1 MKFNVLKR
9 AFVLTALG
17 ASMATAA
24 FAAPTGP
31 VMIPQPGTVVV
42 INHNPDVTFAGNINF
57 DIESQE
63 NNNLK
68 IGSTVVPNVLYGAVF
83 NKSGAPD
90 TIVPAQ
96 TYVFTGAKDV
106 PAALTAPSDEGK
118 PGATWSVETIKKTKS
133 GDIQVASRGVP
144 EKPLGVQMEIIK
156 DTFTM
161 GAIDNSKTVQ
171 GQNSKGTLY
180 MTVPKDLKLNPSND
194 IPADVRE
201 TMPAMLRGRMG
212 ESMMVSLLPLNDEEK
227 QQLRNNSHNA
237 NTIVF
242 NRAMGMASSIGNSAK
257 QSKVYTYMKDHYLN
271 MIIVAKDY
279 DDNGA
284 RGSGVLMVSKQD
296 NSDDVM
302 LILFKG
308 PDITNS
314 KIEKVIGSM
323 LSAHFE
329 RK

>member
-1 MKFNVLKR
+1 MKCNVLKR

-24 FAAPTGP
+24 FAAPNGP

-57 DIESQE
+57 DVESQE

-68 IGSTVVPNVLYGAVF
+68 IGSTIVPNVLYGAVF

-96 TYVFTGAKDV
+96 TYVFTGTKEV
-106 PAALTAPSDEGK
+106 PAALTSPSDEGK

-212 ESMMVSLLPLNDEEK
+212 ESMMVNLLPLNDEEK
-227 QQLRNNSHNA
+227 QQLRNNPHNA
-237 NTIVF
+237 NAIVF

>member
-9 AFVLTALG
+9 ALVLTALG

-24 FAAPTGP
+24 FAAPNGP

-57 DIESQE
+57 DVESQE

-96 TYVFTGAKDV
+96 TYVFTGVKEV
-106 PAALTAPSDEGK
+106 PAALTSPSDEGK

-212 ESMMVSLLPLNDEEK
+212 ESMMVNLLPLNDEEK
-227 QQLRNNSHNA
+227 QQLRNNPHNA
-237 NTIVF
+237 NAIVF

>member
-9 AFVLTALG
+9 ALVLTALG

-24 FAAPTGP
+24 FAAPNGP

-57 DIESQE
+57 DVESQE

-96 TYVFTGAKDV
+96 TYVFTGVKEV
-106 PAALTAPSDEGK
+106 PAALTSPSDEGK

-144 EKPLGVQMEIIK
+144 EKPLSVQLEIIK

-212 ESMMVSLLPLNDEEK
+212 ESMMVNLLPLNDEEK
-227 QQLRNNSHNA
+227 QQLRNNPHNA
-237 NTIVF
+237 NAIVF

-271 MIIVAKDY
+271 IIIVAKDY

>member
-24 FAAPTGP
+24 FAAPNGP

-57 DIESQE
+57 DVESQE

-96 TYVFTGAKDV
+96 TYVFTGNKEV

-212 ESMMVSLLPLNDEEK
+212 ESMMVNLLPLNDEEK
-227 QQLRNNSHNA
+227 QQLRNNPHNA
-237 NTIVF
+237 NAIVF

-323 LSAHFE
+323 LSALFE

>member
-1 MKFNVLKR
+1 MKCNVFKR
-9 AFVLTALG
+9 ALVLTALG

-24 FAAPTGP
+24 FAAPNGP

-57 DIESQE
+57 DVESQE

-96 TYVFTGAKDV
+96 TYVFTGVKEV
-106 PAALTAPSDEGK
+106 PAALTSPSDEGK

-144 EKPLGVQMEIIK
+144 EKPLSVQMEIIK

-212 ESMMVSLLPLNDEEK
+212 ESMMVNLLPLNDEEK
-227 QQLRNNSHNA
+227 QQLRNNPHNA
-237 NTIVF
+237 NAIVF

>member
-1 MKFNVLKR
+1 MKCNVLKR
-9 AFVLTALG
+9 ALVLTAFG

-24 FAAPTGP
+24 FAAPNGP
-31 VMIPQPGTVVV
+31 VMIPQPGMVVV

-57 DIESQE
+57 DVESQE

-96 TYVFTGAKDV
+96 TYVFTGAKEV
-106 PAALTAPSDEGK
+106 PAALTSPSDEGK

-212 ESMMVSLLPLNDEEK
+212 ESMMVNLLPLNDEEK
-227 QQLRNNSHNA
+227 QQLRNNPHNA
-237 NTIVF
+237 NAIVF

-271 MIIVAKDY
+271 VIIVAKDY

-302 LILFKG
+302 SILFKG

>member
-9 AFVLTALG
+9 AFVLTTLG

-31 VMIPQPGTVVV
+31 LMIPQPGTVVV

-96 TYVFTGAKDV
+96 TYVFTGNKEV

-212 ESMMVSLLPLNDEEK
+212 ESMMVNLLPLNDEEK
-227 QQLRNNSHNA
+227 QQLRNNPHNA
-237 NTIVF
+237 NAIVF

>member
-1 MKFNVLKR
+1 MKCNVLKR

-24 FAAPTGP
+24 FAAPNGP

-57 DIESQE
+57 DVESQE

-96 TYVFTGAKDV
+96 TYVFTGVKEV
-106 PAALTAPSDEGK
+106 PAALTSPSDEGK

-133 GDIQVASRGVP
+133 GDIQMASRGVP

-212 ESMMVSLLPLNDEEK
+212 ESMMVNLLPLNDEEK
-227 QQLRNNSHNA
+227 QQLRNNPHNA

>member
-1 MKFNVLKR
+1 MKRNLLKR
-9 AFVLTALG
+9 AALL
-17 ASMATAA
+17 ATISATMCITA
-24 FAAPTGP
+24 FAAQNGP

-57 DIESQE
+57 DVESQTD
-63 NNNLK
+63 NNLR
-68 IGSTVVPNVLYGAVF
+68 IGSDVVPNVLYGAVF
-83 NKSGAPD
+83 NRSGAPD

-96 TYVFTGAKDV
+96 SYMFIGPKEV
-106 PAALTAPSDEGK
+106 PAPLTDSSDAGK
-118 PGATWSVETIKKTKS
+118 AGATWSVETIKKVK
-133 GDIQVASRGVP
+133 GQEIQVASRGIP
-144 EKPLGVQMEIIK
+144 EKPLAVQMEIIK
-156 DTFTM
+156 DTFTT
-161 GAIDNSKTVQ
+161 GAIDNSKTAI
-171 GQNSKGTLY
+171 GENSKGTLY
-180 MTVPKDLKLNPSND
+180 MTVPKDLKLTASAD

-201 TMPAMLRGRMG
+201 TMPAMFRGKMG
-212 ESMMVSLLPLNDEEK
+212 ESLMVNLLPLNDAEK
-227 QQLRNNSHNA
+227 QQLADNPHNA

-242 NRAMGMASSIGNSAK
+242 NRTMEMASSIGNSAK

-302 LILFKG
+302 LVLFKG

>member
-9 AFVLTALG
+9 ALVLTALG

-24 FAAPTGP
+24 FAAPNGP

-42 INHNPDVTFAGNINF
+42 INHNPDVTFAGNINL
-57 DIESQE
+57 DVESQE

-96 TYVFTGAKDV
+96 TYVFTGVKEV
-106 PAALTAPSDEGK
+106 PAALTSPSDEGK

-212 ESMMVSLLPLNDEEK
+212 ESMMVNLLPLNDEEK
-227 QQLRNNSHNA
+227 QQLRNNPHNA
-237 NTIVF
+237 NAIVF

-271 MIIVAKDY
+271 IIIVAKDY

>member
-9 AFVLTALG
+9 AFVLTTLG

-57 DIESQE
+57 DVESQE

-96 TYVFTGAKDV
+96 TYVFTGNKEV
-106 PAALTAPSDEGK
+106 PAALTASSDEGK

-212 ESMMVSLLPLNDEEK
+212 ESMMVNLLPLNDEEK
-227 QQLRNNSHNA
+227 QQLRNNPHNA
-237 NTIVF
+237 NAIVF

>member
-24 FAAPTGP
+24 FAAPNGP

-57 DIESQE
+57 DVESQE

-96 TYVFTGAKDV
+96 TYVFTGVKEV
-106 PAALTAPSDEGK
+106 PAALTSPSDEGK

-144 EKPLGVQMEIIK
+144 EKPLSVQMEIIK

-212 ESMMVSLLPLNDEEK
+212 ESMMVNLLPLNDEEK
-227 QQLRNNSHNA
+227 QQLRNNPHNA
-237 NTIVF
+237 NAIVF

-271 MIIVAKDY
+271 IIIVAKDY

>member
-1 MKFNVLKR
+1 MKCNVLKR
-9 AFVLTALG
+9 AFVFAALG
-17 ASMATAA
+17 ASMATVA
-24 FAAPTGP
+24 FAAPNGP

-57 DIESQE
+57 DVESQE

-96 TYVFTGAKDV
+96 TYVFTGVKEV
-106 PAALTAPSDEGK
+106 PAALTSPSDEGK

-194 IPADVRE
+194 MPADVRE

-212 ESMMVSLLPLNDEEK
+212 ESMMVNLLPLNAEEK
-227 QQLRNNSHNA
+227 QQLRNNPHNA

>member
-1 MKFNVLKR
+1 MKCNVLKR
-9 AFVLTALG
+9 ALVLTALG
-17 ASMATAA
+17 TSMATAA
-24 FAAPTGP
+24 FAAPNGP

-57 DIESQE
+57 DVESQE

-96 TYVFTGAKDV
+96 TYVFTGVKEV
-106 PAALTAPSDEGK
+106 PAALTSPSDEGK

-133 GDIQVASRGVP
+133 GDIQMASRGVP

-212 ESMMVSLLPLNDEEK
+212 ESMMVNLLPLNDEEK
-227 QQLRNNSHNA
+227 QQLRNNPHNA
-237 NTIVF
+237 NAIVF

>member
-9 AFVLTALG
+9 AFVLTTLG

-57 DIESQE
+57 DVESQE

-96 TYVFTGAKDV
+96 TYVFTGNKEV
-106 PAALTAPSDEGK
+106 PAALTVPSDEGK

-212 ESMMVSLLPLNDEEK
+212 ESMMVNLLPLNDEEK

>member
-24 FAAPTGP
+24 FAAPNGS

-57 DIESQE
+57 DVESQE

-96 TYVFTGAKDV
+96 TYVFTGVKEV
-106 PAALTAPSDEGK
+106 PAALTSPSDEGK

-144 EKPLGVQMEIIK
+144 EKPLSVQLEIIK

-212 ESMMVSLLPLNDEEK
+212 ESMMVNLLPLNDEEK
-227 QQLRNNSHNA
+227 QQLRNNPHNA
-237 NTIVF
+237 NAIVF

-271 MIIVAKDY
+271 IIIVAKDY

>member
-1 MKFNVLKR
+1 MKCNVLKR
-9 AFVLTALG
+9 VFVLTALG

-24 FAAPTGP
+24 FAAPNGP

-57 DIESQE
+57 DVESQE

-96 TYVFTGAKDV
+96 TYVFTGTKEV
-106 PAALTAPSDEGK
+106 PAALTSPSDEGK

-212 ESMMVSLLPLNDEEK
+212 ESMMVNLLPLNDEEK
-227 QQLRNNSHNA
+227 QQLRNNPHNV

>member
-9 AFVLTALG
+9 ALVLTALG

-24 FAAPTGP
+24 FAAPNSP

-57 DIESQE
+57 DVESQE

-96 TYVFTGAKDV
+96 TYVFTGAKEV
-106 PAALTAPSDEGK
+106 PTALTSPSDEGK

-144 EKPLGVQMEIIK
+144 EKPLGVQLEIIK

-212 ESMMVSLLPLNDEEK
+212 ESMMVNLLPLNDEEK
-227 QQLRNNSHNA
+227 QQLRNNPHNA
-237 NTIVF
+237 NAIVF

>member
-9 AFVLTALG
+9 AFVLTTLG

-63 NNNLK
+63 NNNLR

-96 TYVFTGAKDV
+96 TYVFTGNKEV

-201 TMPAMLRGRMG
+201 TMPTMLRGRMG
-212 ESMMVSLLPLNDEEK
+212 ESMMVNLLPLNDEEK
-227 QQLRNNSHNA
+227 QQLRNNPHNA
-237 NTIVF
+237 NAIVF

>member
-1 MKFNVLKR
+1 MKCNVLKR

-24 FAAPTGP
+24 FAAPNGP

-57 DIESQE
+57 DVESQE

-96 TYVFTGAKDV
+96 TYVFTGTKEV
-106 PAALTAPSDEGK
+106 PAALTSPSDEGK

-144 EKPLGVQMEIIK
+144 EKPLGVQLEIIK

-180 MTVPKDLKLNPSND
+180 MTVPKDLKLNSSND

-212 ESMMVSLLPLNDEEK
+212 ESMMVNLLPLNDEEK
-227 QQLRNNSHNA
+227 QQLRNNPHNA
-237 NTIVF
+237 NAIVF

>member
-9 AFVLTALG
+9 ALVLTALG

-57 DIESQE
+57 DVESQE
-63 NNNLK
+63 NNNLR

-96 TYVFTGAKDV
+96 TYVFTGTKEV
-106 PAALTAPSDEGK
+106 PATLTSPSDEGK

-171 GQNSKGTLY
+171 GENSKGTLY
-180 MTVPKDLKLNPSND
+180 MTVPKDLKLNPSTD

-212 ESMMVSLLPLNDEEK
+212 ESMMVNLLPLNAEEQ
-227 QQLRNNSHNA
+227 QQLHNNPHNA
-237 NTIVF
+237 NAIVF

-271 MIIVAKDY
+271 MVIVAKDY

>member
-9 AFVLTALG
+9 AFVLTTLG

-57 DIESQE
+57 DVESQE

-68 IGSTVVPNVLYGAVF
+68 IGSTVVPNALYGAVF

-96 TYVFTGAKDV
+96 TYVFTGNKEV

-212 ESMMVSLLPLNDEEK
+212 ESMMVNLLPLNDEEK
-227 QQLRNNSHNA
+227 QQLRNNPHNA
-237 NTIVF
+237 NAIVF

-323 LSAHFE
+323 LSAYFE

>member
-9 AFVLTALG
+9 ALVLTALG

-24 FAAPTGP
+24 FAAPNGP

-57 DIESQE
+57 DVESQE

-68 IGSTVVPNVLYGAVF
+68 IGSTIVPNVLYGAVF

-96 TYVFTGAKDV
+96 TYVFTGTKEV
-106 PAALTAPSDEGK
+106 PAALTSPSDEGK

-212 ESMMVSLLPLNDEEK
+212 ESMMVNLLPLNDEEK
-227 QQLRNNSHNA
+227 QQLRNNPHNA
-237 NTIVF
+237 NAIVF

-314 KIEKVIGSM
+314 KIEKVFGSM

>member
-1 MKFNVLKR
+1 MKCNVLKR

-24 FAAPTGP
+24 FAAPNGP

-57 DIESQE
+57 DVESQE

-96 TYVFTGAKDV
+96 TYVFTGNKEV

-144 EKPLGVQMEIIK
+144 EKPLGVQMDIIK

-180 MTVPKDLKLNPSND
+180 MTVPKDLKLNPSKD

-201 TMPAMLRGRMG
+201 TMPAILRGRMG
-212 ESMMVSLLPLNDEEK
+212 ESMMVNLLPLNDEEK
-227 QQLRNNSHNA
+227 QQLRNNPHNA
-237 NTIVF
+237 NAIVF

>member
-1 MKFNVLKR
+1 MKCNVLKR

-24 FAAPTGP
+24 FAAPNGP

-42 INHNPDVTFAGNINF
+42 INHNPDVTFASNINF
-57 DIESQE
+57 DVESQE

-96 TYVFTGAKDV
+96 TYVFTGTKEV
-106 PAALTAPSDEGK
+106 PAALTSPSDEGK

-144 EKPLGVQMEIIK
+144 EKPLGVQLEIIK

-212 ESMMVSLLPLNDEEK
+212 ESMMVNLLPLNDEEK
-227 QQLRNNSHNA
+227 QQLRNNPHNA
-237 NTIVF
+237 NAIVF

>member
-1 MKFNVLKR
+1 MKCNVLKR

-24 FAAPTGP
+24 FAAPNGP

-57 DIESQE
+57 DVESQE

-96 TYVFTGAKDV
+96 TYVFTGVKEV
-106 PAALTAPSDEGK
+106 PAALTSPSDEGK
-118 PGATWSVETIKKTKS
+118 SGATWSVETIKKTKS

-144 EKPLGVQMEIIK
+144 EKPLSVQMEIIK

-212 ESMMVSLLPLNDEEK
+212 ESMMVNLLPLNDEEK
-227 QQLRNNSHNA
+227 QQLRNNPHNA
-237 NTIVF
+237 NAIVF

>member
-1 MKFNVLKR
+1 MKYNVLKR
-9 AFVLTALG
+9 AFILTALG

-24 FAAPTGP
+24 FAAPNGP

-57 DIESQE
+57 DVESQE

-96 TYVFTGAKDV
+96 TYVFTGTKEV
-106 PAALTAPSDEGK
+106 PAALTSPSDEGK

-133 GDIQVASRGVP
+133 GDIQMASRGVP

-212 ESMMVSLLPLNDEEK
+212 ESMMVNLLPLNDEEK
-227 QQLRNNSHNA
+227 QQLRNNPHNA
-237 NTIVF
+237 NAIVF

>member
-1 MKFNVLKR
+1 MKCNVLKR
-9 AFVLTALG
+9 ALVLTVLG
-17 ASMATAA
+17 VSMATAV
-24 FAAPTGP
+24 FAAPNGP

-57 DIESQE
+57 DVESQE

-96 TYVFTGAKDV
+96 TYVFTGNKEV

-212 ESMMVSLLPLNDEEK
+212 ESMMVNLLPLNDEEK
-227 QQLRNNSHNA
+227 QQLRNNPHNA
-237 NTIVF
+237 NAIVF

-323 LSAHFE
+323 LSARFE

>member
-24 FAAPTGP
+24 FAAPNSP

-57 DIESQE
+57 DVESQE

-96 TYVFTGAKDV
+96 TYVFTGAKEV
-106 PAALTAPSDEGK
+106 PAALTSPSDEGK

-144 EKPLGVQMEIIK
+144 EKPLSVQMEIIK

-212 ESMMVSLLPLNDEEK
+212 ESMMVNLLPLNDEEK
-227 QQLRNNSHNA
+227 QQLRNNPHNA
-237 NTIVF
+237 NAIVF

>member
-1 MKFNVLKR
+1 MKCNVLKR

-24 FAAPTGP
+24 FAAPNGP

-57 DIESQE
+57 DVESQE

-96 TYVFTGAKDV
+96 TYVFTGNKEV

-144 EKPLGVQMEIIK
+144 EKPMGVQMEIIK

-212 ESMMVSLLPLNDEEK
+212 ESMMVNLLPLNDEEK
-227 QQLRNNSHNA
+227 QQLRNNPHNA
-237 NTIVF
+237 NAIVF

-279 DDNGA
+279 DDNVA

>member
-9 AFVLTALG
+9 ALVLTALG

-24 FAAPTGP
+24 FAAPNGP

-57 DIESQE
+57 DVESQE

-96 TYVFTGAKDV
+96 TYVFTGTKEV
-106 PAALTAPSDEGK
+106 PAALTSPSDEGK
-118 PGATWSVETIKKTKS
+118 LGATWSVETIKKTKS

-212 ESMMVSLLPLNDEEK
+212 ESMMVNLLPLNDEEK
-227 QQLRNNSHNA
+227 QQLRNNPHNA
-237 NTIVF
+237 NAIVF

>member
-1 MKFNVLKR
+1 MKCNILKR
-9 AFVLTALG
+9 ALVLTALG
-17 ASMATAA
+17 VSLTTAA

-57 DIESQE
+57 DVESQE
-63 NNNLK
+63 NNNLR
-68 IGSTVVPNVLYGAVF
+68 IGSAVVSNVLYGAVF

-96 TYVFTGAKDV
+96 TYVFTGNKEV
-106 PAALTAPSDEGK
+106 PTALTAPSDEGK

-133 GDIQVASRGVP
+133 GDIQLASRGVP

-171 GQNSKGTLY
+171 GENSKGTLY
-180 MTVPKDLKLNPSND
+180 MTVPKDLKLNPSTD

-212 ESMMVSLLPLNDEEK
+212 ESMMVNLLPLNAEEK
-227 QQLRNNSHNA
+227 QQLRNNPHNA
-237 NTIVF
+237 NAIVF

-271 MIIVAKDY
+271 MVIVAKDY

>member
-1 MKFNVLKR
+1 MKCNVLKR

-24 FAAPTGP
+24 FAAPNGP

-57 DIESQE
+57 DVESQE

-68 IGSTVVPNVLYGAVF
+68 IGSTIVPNVLYGAVF

-96 TYVFTGAKDV
+96 TYVFTGVKEV
-106 PAALTAPSDEGK
+106 PAALTSPSDEGK

-144 EKPLGVQMEIIK
+144 EKPLSVQMEIIK

-212 ESMMVSLLPLNDEEK
+212 ESMMVNLLPLNDEEK
-227 QQLRNNSHNA
+227 QQLRNNPHNA
-237 NTIVF
+237 NAIVF

>member
-57 DIESQE
+57 DVESQE

-96 TYVFTGAKDV
+96 TYVFTGNKEV

-212 ESMMVSLLPLNDEEK
+212 ESMMVNLLPLNDEEK
-227 QQLRNNSHNA
+227 RQLRNNSHNA

-308 PDITNS
+308 PDLTNS